1 MRSFVFIIIVSSF
14 SALQAEENII
24 DGLLFNSIYDNLEGR
39 NGATSLTIP
48 SKDDILYENNLTID
62 FDVFFWRKSP
72 FGFILSAGNK
82 EDPNLFVLSYSDF
95 KSKDTSFIEL
105 TYADRPSII
114 SIPIL
119 DKDQGWGKWKN
130 IKLYFDMEKQR
141 VGLSFQNQNIIWYKE
156 GIPINNR
163 MQFNFG
169 ATSFVTEP
177 PRMAIKD
184 LHINRDKKKTISW
197 KLDEEF
203 GDIAHPNYENGA
215 SWAGQV
221 KNGIWI
227 HELHRQLNP
236 VFTHKVYNN
245 NFQFLGVNDQTN
257 QYLYLMNDS
266 LFYYDNK
273 RGRIVEKYSFPYL
286 IEDNYIYRYNSVKKM
301 IFATHGGGGGPISY
315 LDSEKKNWEN
325 YVEEYE
331 SDGLFYTSNFLYDY
345 ESNDI
350 FTLGGYGWYEQKNIL
365 QKYNSQDLSWYPIKY
380 KTINDNLFFPRC
392 KAEISY
398 DNKSKKYLLYGGQ
411 GNESGKQQQGFRRL
425 NDFWEIDLINS
436 EFNRIWEDS
445 SKIIDPM
452 DKHPKVAISVRN
464 QKVYKM
470 LGSQVSNKNNS
481 FIVPSKLEVFVSS
494 FKNRAFK
501 KYIIDTKEDQKNDIH
516 IIDFHSL
523 DFTNELL
530 VIYQKNNLD
539 DKYVVFSTIKTPLIS
554 TTEQK
559 KSHAEFFILI
569 LVGCCILV
577 FLLTTKLGE
586 EDKKNFIKKD
596 PLLSLNNQKE
606 TTVNQGLSI
615 NLLNN
620 LQIMN
625 QGNSITSKDWKSK
638 KARNLFIFIV
648 LKGKNGASLNEI
660 HNLFWPDVNLESARN
675 SRAVAL
681 SRIRRVISP
690 FDNLLVSKEEII
702 TFEDNADVFI
712 DFRNLHDLIN
722 FQAKNNYTSMHP
734 VKLID
739 DGQMLKFSNSNW
751 VEPYRLA
758 VSEKISKYA
767 KNLAEIF
774 IKQKEWGKVGFI
786 GNKLLLL
793 NCFHDDGMRYSVLA
807 NKMLNKN
814 ALSHKVYND
823 FIKKYELESG
833 EKYPLSY
840 NNLLSHYKMD

>member
-14 SALQAEENII
+14 SGLRAEENII
-24 DGLLFNSIYDNLEGR
+24 DGLLFNSIYDDLEGR

-48 SKDDILYENNLTID
+48 SKDAIIYEKNLTID
-62 FDVFFWRKSP
+62 FDVFFWRKNP
-72 FGFILSAGNK
+72 FGFILSAGN
-82 EDPNLFVLSYSDF
+82 EQDPNLFVLSYSDY
-95 KSKDTSFIEL
+95 KSQDTSFIEL

-119 DKDQGWGKWKN
+119 DKDQGWEKWKN
-130 IKLYFDMEKQR
+130 IKLYFEMEKQR

-156 GIPINNR
+156 GIPIDNR

-184 LHINRDKKKTISW
+184 IHINRDKKKTILW

-203 GDIAHPNYENGA
+203 GDIAHPNYENGT

-236 VFTHKVYNN
+236 VFNHKVYKN
-245 NFQFLGVNDQTN
+245 NFQFLGVDDQTN

-286 IEDNYIYRYNSVKKM
+286 PEDNYIYRYNPVKKM

-315 LDSEKKNWEN
+315 LDLEKKIWEN
-325 YVEEYE
+325 YVERYE
-331 SDGLFYTSNFLYDY
+331 SDGLFFTSNFLYDY
-345 ESNDI
+345 VSHDI

-380 KTINDNLFFPRC
+380 KTISDNLFLPRC

-425 NDFWEIDLINS
+425 NDYWEIDLINF

-445 SKIIDPM
+445 SKIIEPM
-452 DKHPKVAISVRN
+452 DNHPKVAISVRN

-523 DFTNELL
+523 DSSNELL

-539 DKYVVFSTIKTPLIS
+539 DKYVVFSTIKTPLI
-554 TTEQK
+554 TKAEQK

-569 LVGCCILV
+569 LVGCCIFV

-586 EDKKNFIKKD
+586 EDKKDFTKKD

-606 TTVNQGLSI
+606 STVNQGLSI
-615 NLLNN
+615 SLINSLE
-620 LQIMN
+620 IVN
-625 QGNSITSKDWKSK
+625 QGHSVTSKDWKSK
-638 KARNLFIFIV
+638 KARNLFIFII

-702 TFEDNADVFI
+702 KFEDNEDVFI
-712 DFRNLHDLIN
+712 DYRNLYYFIN
-722 FQAKNNYTSMHP
+722 VQAKKNYNSMYP
-734 VKLID
+734 VKLIN
-739 DGQMLKFSNSNW
+739 DGQLLKFSNSNW
-751 VEPYRLA
+751 VESYRLDI
-758 VSEKISKYA
+758 SEKISIYA
-767 KNLAEIF
+767 KSLVEIF
-774 IKQKEWGKVGFI
+774 IKQKKWDKVGFI

-823 FIKKYELESG
+823 FIKKYELESR
-833 EKYPLSY
+833 EKYPDSY
-840 NNLLSHYKMD
+840 NNILSHYKMD

>member
-14 SALQAEENII
+14 SALQAEENTI

-48 SKDDILYENNLTID
+48 TKDAILYEKNLTID

-72 FGFILSAGNK
+72 FGFILSAGN
-82 EDPNLFVLSYSDF
+82 EQDPNLFVLSYSDY
-95 KSKDTSFIEL
+95 KSQDTSFIEL

-119 DKDQGWGKWKN
+119 DKDQGWEKWKN
-130 IKLYFDMEKQR
+130 IKLYFEMEKQR
-141 VGLSFQNQNIIWYKE
+141 VGLSFQNQDIIWYKD

-184 LHINRDKKKTISW
+184 IHINRDKKKTILW

-203 GDIAHPNYENGA
+203 GDIAHPNYENGT

-236 VFTHKVYNN
+236 VFIHKVYRN

-286 IEDNYIYRYNSVKKM
+286 PEDNYIYRYNPVKKM

-315 LDSEKKNWEN
+315 LDLEKKIWEN

-331 SDGLFYTSNFLYDY
+331 SDGLFYTSNFFYDY
-345 ESNDI
+345 VSHDI

-380 KTINDNLFFPRC
+380 KTTSDNLFFPRC

-425 NDFWEIDLINS
+425 NDFWEIDLINY
-436 EFNRIWEDS
+436 EFNRLWEDS

-481 FIVPSKLEVFVSS
+481 FIVPSNLEVFVSS

-523 DFTNELL
+523 DSTNELL

-539 DKYVVFSTIKTPLIS
+539 DKYVVFSTIKTPLIAP
-554 TTEQK
+554 TEQE

-569 LVGCCILV
+569 LVGCCIFV
-577 FLLTTKLGE
+577 FLWTTKLGE
-586 EDKKNFIKKD
+586 EDKKNFPKKD

-606 TTVNQGLSI
+606 STVNQGLSI

-620 LQIMN
+620 LEIVN

-638 KARNLFIFIV
+638 KARNLFIFII

-712 DFRNLHDLIN
+712 DYRNLFYLIN
-722 FQAKNNYTSMHP
+722 VQAKNNYSSMYP
-734 VKLID
+734 VKLIG
-739 DGQMLKFSNSNW
+739 DGQLLKFSNSSW
-751 VEPYRLA
+751 VEAYRLD

-767 KNLAEIF
+767 KNLAEVF
-774 IKQKEWGKVGFI
+774 IEKKQWGKVGFI

-793 NCFHDDGMRYSVLA
+793 NSFHDDGMRYSVLA

-814 ALSHKVYND
+814 AISHKVYND

-840 NNLLSHYKMD
+840 DNILSHFKME

>member
-14 SALQAEENII
+14 SGLRAEENII
-24 DGLLFNSIYDNLEGR
+24 DGLLFNSIYDDLEGR

-48 SKDDILYENNLTID
+48 SKDAIIYEKNLTID
-62 FDVFFWRKSP
+62 FDVFFWRKNP
-72 FGFILSAGNK
+72 FGFILSAGN
-82 EDPNLFVLSYSDF
+82 EQDPNLFVLSYSDY
-95 KSKDTSFIEL
+95 KSQDTSFIEL

-119 DKDQGWGKWKN
+119 DKDQGWEKWKN
-130 IKLYFDMEKQR
+130 IKLYFEMEKQR

-184 LHINRDKKKTISW
+184 IHINRDKKKTILW

-203 GDIAHPNYENGA
+203 GDIAHPNYENGT

-236 VFTHKVYNN
+236 VFNHKVYKN
-245 NFQFLGVNDQTN
+245 NFQFLGVDDQTN

-286 IEDNYIYRYNSVKKM
+286 PEDNYIYRYNPVKKM

-315 LDSEKKNWEN
+315 LDLEKKIWEN
-325 YVEEYE
+325 YVERYE
-331 SDGLFYTSNFLYDY
+331 SDGLFFTSNFLYDY
-345 ESNDI
+345 VSHDI

-380 KTINDNLFFPRC
+380 KTISDNLFLPRC

-425 NDFWEIDLINS
+425 NDYWEIDLINF

-445 SKIIDPM
+445 SKIIEPM
-452 DKHPKVAISVRN
+452 DNHPKVAISVRN

-523 DFTNELL
+523 DSSNELL

-539 DKYVVFSTIKTPLIS
+539 DKYVVFSTIKTPLI
-554 TTEQK
+554 TKAEQK

-569 LVGCCILV
+569 LVGCCIFV

-586 EDKKNFIKKD
+586 EDKKDFTKKD

-606 TTVNQGLSI
+606 STVNQGLSI
-615 NLLNN
+615 SLINSLE
-620 LQIMN
+620 IVN
-625 QGNSITSKDWKSK
+625 QGHSVTSKDWKSK
-638 KARNLFIFIV
+638 KARNLFIFII

-702 TFEDNADVFI
+702 KFEDNEDVFI
-712 DFRNLHDLIN
+712 DYRNLYYFIN
-722 FQAKNNYTSMHP
+722 VQAKKNYNSMYP
-734 VKLID
+734 VKLIN
-739 DGQMLKFSNSNW
+739 DGQLLKFSNSNW
-751 VEPYRLA
+751 VESYRLDI
-758 VSEKISKYA
+758 SEKISIYA
-767 KNLAEIF
+767 KSLVEIF
-774 IKQKEWGKVGFI
+774 IKQKKWDKVGFI

-823 FIKKYELESG
+823 FIKKYELESR
-833 EKYPLSY
+833 EKYPDSY
-840 NNLLSHYKMD
+840 NNILSHYKMD

>member
-1 MRSFVFIIIVSSF
+1 LRSFVFIIIVSSF
-14 SALQAEENII
+14 SGLRAEENII
-24 DGLLFNSIYDNLEGR
+24 DGLLFNSIYDDLEGR

-48 SKDDILYENNLTID
+48 SKDAIIYEKNLTID
-62 FDVFFWRKSP
+62 FDVFFWRKNP
-72 FGFILSAGNK
+72 FGFILSAGN
-82 EDPNLFVLSYSDF
+82 EQDPNLFVLSYSDY
-95 KSKDTSFIEL
+95 KSQDTSFIEL

-119 DKDQGWGKWKN
+119 DKDQGWEKWKN
-130 IKLYFDMEKQR
+130 IKLYFEMEKQR

-156 GIPINNR
+156 GIPIDNR

-184 LHINRDKKKTISW
+184 IHINRDKKKTILW

-203 GDIAHPNYENGA
+203 GDIAHPNYENGT

-236 VFTHKVYNN
+236 VFNHKVYKN
-245 NFQFLGVNDQTN
+245 NFQFLGVDDQTN

-286 IEDNYIYRYNSVKKM
+286 PEDNYIYRYNPVKKM

-315 LDSEKKNWEN
+315 LDLEKKIWEN
-325 YVEEYE
+325 YVERYE
-331 SDGLFYTSNFLYDY
+331 SDGLFFTSNFLYDY
-345 ESNDI
+345 VSHDI

-380 KTINDNLFFPRC
+380 KTISDNLFLPRC

-425 NDFWEIDLINS
+425 NDYWEIDLINF

-445 SKIIDPM
+445 SKIIEPM
-452 DKHPKVAISVRN
+452 DNHPKVAISVRN

-523 DFTNELL
+523 DSSNELL

-539 DKYVVFSTIKTPLIS
+539 DKYVVFSTIKTPLI
-554 TTEQK
+554 TKAEQK

-569 LVGCCILV
+569 LVGCCIFV

-586 EDKKNFIKKD
+586 EDKKDFTKKD

-606 TTVNQGLSI
+606 STVNQGLSI
-615 NLLNN
+615 SLINSLE
-620 LQIMN
+620 IVN
-625 QGNSITSKDWKSK
+625 QGHSVTSKDWKSK
-638 KARNLFIFIV
+638 KARNLFIFII

-702 TFEDNADVFI
+702 KFEDNEDVFI
-712 DFRNLHDLIN
+712 DYRNLYYFIN
-722 FQAKNNYTSMHP
+722 VQAKKNYNSMYP
-734 VKLID
+734 VKLIN
-739 DGQMLKFSNSNW
+739 DGQLLKFSNSNW
-751 VEPYRLA
+751 VESYRLDI
-758 VSEKISKYA
+758 SEKISIYA
-767 KNLAEIF
+767 KSLVEIF
-774 IKQKEWGKVGFI
+774 IKQKKWDKVGFI

-823 FIKKYELESG
+823 FIKKYELESR
-833 EKYPLSY
+833 EKYPDSY
-840 NNLLSHYKMD
+840 NNILSHYKMD